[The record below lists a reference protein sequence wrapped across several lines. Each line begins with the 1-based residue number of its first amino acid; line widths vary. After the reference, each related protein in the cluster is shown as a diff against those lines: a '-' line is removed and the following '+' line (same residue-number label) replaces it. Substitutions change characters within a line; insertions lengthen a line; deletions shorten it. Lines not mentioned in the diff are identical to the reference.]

1 MFRSR
6 DDFKP
11 QAISRIIMMCVR
23 AVYERP
29 VKVCGT
35 HVSCGVVYDPPCA
48 QDAVL
53 FAWVSRLSS
62 TSREFTTFCTGL
74 SLSVQL
80 SADSTQVCRPVR
92 SRHSAV
98 RSPQRWA
105 SAVALAGGRVVLHAA
120 LYRLQYR
127 LRLRVTVRILYARY
141 RIRYTYTRLFTLPC
155 LNTACA
161 SLSTRS
167 TRRRTISTSAPGTT
181 RDTHTRRFLG
191 LRYALV
197 FAARGGVACDMGHM
211 PACVLCRCR

>member
-11 QAISRIIMMCVR
+11 QAISRIIMVCVR

-48 QDAVL
+48 QAAVL

-62 TSREFTTFCTGL
+62 TSREFTTLCTGL
-74 SLSVQL
+74 SLSKYNSQQTALRCVAQ
-80 SADSTQVCRPVR
+80 
-92 SRHSAV
+92 SAV
-98 RSPQRWA
+98 GSPQ
-105 SAVALAGGRVVLHAA
+105 SAEVGVGRRPRRRSLFYTR
-120 LYRLQYR
+120 LYTDYSIGF
-127 LRLRVTVRILYARY
+127 VTVRIRDAVWM
-141 RIRYTYTRLFTLPC
+141 RYTYTRLFTLPC

-167 TRRRTISTSAPGTT
+167 TRRRTISTAHRTT
-181 RDTHTRRFLG
+181 RDTHTRLLG
-191 LRYALV
+191 PVRYALV
-197 FAARGGVACDMGHM
+197 FAH
-211 PACVLCRCR
+211 PAPEVFR

>member
-11 QAISRIIMMCVR
+11 QAISRIIMVCVR

-62 TSREFTTFCTGL
+62 TSREFTTTLPHF
-74 SLSVQL
+74 VQVSHSQYNSQQTAL
-80 SADSTQVCRPVR
+80 RCVAQSAVGTRQ
-92 SRHSAV
+92 SAV
-98 RSPQRWA
+98 RR
-105 SAVALAGGRVVLHAA
+105 GGRRPSPSPAVVVLHAA

-127 LRLRVTVRILYARY
+127 LRLRYCTH
-141 RIRYTYTRLFTLPC
+141 TL
-155 LNTACA
+155 
-161 SLSTRS
+161 
-167 TRRRTISTSAPGTT
+167 
-181 RDTHTRRFLG
+181 RDTVHVHGF
-191 LRYALV
+191 LRYLV
-197 FAARGGVACDMGHM
+197 
-211 PACVLCRCR
+211 

>member
-11 QAISRIIMMCVR
+11 QAISRIIMVCVR

-35 HVSCGVVYDPPCA
+35 HVSFRVVYDPPCA

-53 FAWVSRLSS
+53 FAWVYRLSFRVRRD
-62 TSREFTTFCTGL
+62 TREFTTL
-74 SLSVQL
+74 YRQVSHSHVSVQL

-105 SAVALAGGRVVLHAA
+105 SAVALAGGRCFT
-120 LYRLQYR
+120 RGSIQI
-127 LRLRVTVRILYARY
+127 TVSASLLYAYAMRSGCGTRTHGFLRY
-141 RIRYTYTRLFTLPC
+141 GFTLFK
-155 LNTACA
+155 
-161 SLSTRS
+161 
-167 TRRRTISTSAPGTT
+167 
-181 RDTHTRRFLG
+181 HG
-191 LRYALV
+191 LRISL
-197 FAARGGVACDMGHM
+197 HEIHT
-211 PACVLCRCR
+211 